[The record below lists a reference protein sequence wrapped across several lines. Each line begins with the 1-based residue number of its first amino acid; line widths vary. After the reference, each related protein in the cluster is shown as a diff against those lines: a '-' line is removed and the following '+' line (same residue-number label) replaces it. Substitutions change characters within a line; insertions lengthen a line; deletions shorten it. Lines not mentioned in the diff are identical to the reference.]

1 MHMRKIHCFM
11 LTAGLVACT
20 TASVHA
26 QTFTMAKKC
35 REQVATANRM
45 NAEKKYDS
53 ALIVFNASQ
62 KGCSTKDAK
71 EAIWVGK
78 ARSYNGLKQYTEA
91 IGEANQALKLSK
103 DKSINAFFER
113 GVANEGLGKKDEAN
127 ADFNRIIDLTE
138 KNQNVKERATIYA
151 KVADLDYQAGRF
163 AEGDS
168 NLAKAMRLDPANTNF
183 VIQQG
188 DMHVRQGD
196 YDKAFVYYD
205 KAVQQGRTDLDMYVI
220 RTNARMKM
228 VQDKYGTTNAQELRA
243 KMTPV
248 EKDQLCTEMK
258 KALSLGLKDMKQ
270 DMFAALVC
278 K

>member
-1 MHMRKIHCFM
+1 MSNIRRMMCM
-11 LTAGLVACT
+11 AGAMICM
-20 TASVHA
+20 TASLQA
-26 QTFTMAKKC
+26 QTFTMSKKC

-45 NAEKKYDS
+45 NADRQYDS
-53 ALIVFNASQ
+53 ALTVFNASQ
-62 KGCSTKDAK
+62 KDCSTKDAK

-78 ARSYNGLKQYTEA
+78 ARSYNGLKQHAKA
-91 IGEANQALKLSK
+91 IDEANQALKLSK
-103 DKSINAFFER
+103 DKSINAYFER

-151 KVADLDYQAGRF
+151 KIADLDYQAGKI

-168 NLAKAMRLDPANTNF
+168 NLARAMRLDPFNTNF
-183 VIQQG
+183 TIQQG
-188 DMHVRQGD
+188 DQYVRLGD
-196 YDKAFVYYD
+196 YGKAFEYYD

-228 VQDKYGTTNAQELRA
+228 VQDKYGTTNAQELRS
-243 KMTPV
+243 KMTPT
-248 EKDQLCTEMK
+248 EKDQLCVEMK
-258 KALSLGLKDMKQ
+258 KAISLGLKDMKQ